1 MKKFMKQNNKAF
13 TLMMQAKKVLACSLT
28 MVLLGASASYL
39 PSTPITT
46 VVEAHSGRTD
56 RYGGHHDYQNKSGLG
71 SYHYHCGG
79 YPAHLHKNGVCPY
92 TSSYTNYYGNNSS
105 KSDSLSS
112 STIKKV
118 QQALN
123 KRGYSC
129 GTADGIMGK
138 RTRIALKK
146 FQKAN
151 GLTVDGKI
159 GPQVKKALNI

>member
-1 MKKFMKQNNKAF
+1 MKKLTRQNNKAF
-13 TLMMQAKKVLACSLT
+13 TPMLQAKKVLACSLT
-28 MVLLGASASYL
+28 MVLLGTFASYL
-39 PSTPITT
+39 PSPPTTT

-92 TSSYTNYYGNNSS
+92 TSSS
-105 KSDSLSS
+105 KTSS
-112 STIKKV
+112 SSSALIKKV
-118 QQALN
+118 QTALN

-129 GTADGIMGK
+129 GTADGVMGK
-138 RTRIALKK
+138 KTRIALKK